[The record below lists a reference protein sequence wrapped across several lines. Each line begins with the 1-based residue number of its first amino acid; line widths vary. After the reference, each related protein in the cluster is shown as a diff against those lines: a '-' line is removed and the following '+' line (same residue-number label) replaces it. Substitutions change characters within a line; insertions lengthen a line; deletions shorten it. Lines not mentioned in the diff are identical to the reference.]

1 MKMFVVIP
9 PQRLADTGAIPLVAC
24 DNEEFAAT
32 HPSVEYY
39 EALMYDAL
47 DKIGVDDLGVGQHF
61 YDQSGWYWKRAN
73 DRN

>member
-1 MKMFVVIP
+1 MKMFVLIP

-32 HPSVEYY
+32 HPSVEHY
-39 EALMYDAL
+39 EAFIYSDE
-47 DKIGVDDLGVGQHF
+47 DKKDVDGLKLGQSF
-61 YDQSGWYWKRAN
+61 YDESGWYWKRAN